1 MGIQIISANGS
12 KDIEAMSAEELLGL
26 QVEMMK
32 EWNKQLSTDL
42 STGVGSFAT
51 FLRLFTSYA
60 LFSHFPYFGEFRG
73 VGLCQ
78 AKAIERN
85 KEKR

>member
-32 EWNKQLSTDL
+32 EWNK
-42 STGVGSFAT
+42 
-51 FLRLFTSYA
+51 
-60 LFSHFPYFGEFRG
+60 
-73 VGLCQ
+73 
-78 AKAIERN
+78 
-85 KEKR
+85 